1 MTPDQAKAL
10 REPFPDS
17 VIGKLPRLTCKAC
30 GESREKHC
38 DKHQLRK
45 CAHCKAFISTAH
57 IDLDYVGHAATTD
70 RLLAVDSEWTWKPFT
85 IEERQQVAAEQGELW
100 IWLTIAGVT
109 KPGVGD
115 GKSAKERIGD
125 AIRNGAMRFGVALDL
140 WSKEDLAAREQA
152 EPEPKPDTLLTSIGE
167 RLKTLLAGD
176 VDAIKMFLQSY
187 FGEAYTGR
195 LSDLEDS
202 ELERLRKD
210 LEEDGETALAYAQA
224 ELIQD
229 TPARSIEDNPLPE
242 PQEIQITDEQ
252 RDDLIRSA
260 DRKGLD
266 LGLWL
271 GEQGIEGPL
280 SQVSSERAS
289 ELLKLIHAL
298 PDPAQESLPVGDDG
312 WVEDDPKAAAKERQ
326 KAKVK

>member
-1 MTPDQAKAL
+1 
-10 REPFPDS
+10 
-17 VIGKLPRLTCKAC
+17 
-30 GESREKHC
+30 
-38 DKHQLRK
+38 
-45 CAHCKAFISTAH
+45 
-57 IDLDYVGHAATTD
+57 
-70 RLLAVDSEWTWKPFT
+70 
-85 IEERQQVAAEQGELW
+85 
-100 IWLTIAGVT
+100 
-109 KPGVGD
+109 
-115 GKSAKERIGD
+115 
-125 AIRNGAMRFGVALDL
+125 
-140 WSKEDLAAREQA
+140 
-152 EPEPKPDTLLTSIGE
+152 
-167 RLKTLLAGD
+167 LKTLLAGD